1 MTKYSKFSDDNNIA
15 QFEWEIEPHQLPSEL
30 FARRLAKATGI
41 SIWHA
46 RTSLQINGVTGG
58 HNV

>member
-1 MTKYSKFSDDNNIA
+1 MNIYSNFSDDNNA
-15 QFEWEIEPHQLPSEL
+15 QFEWEIEVDQSPSEL
-30 FARRLAKATGI
+30 FARRPAKANGI